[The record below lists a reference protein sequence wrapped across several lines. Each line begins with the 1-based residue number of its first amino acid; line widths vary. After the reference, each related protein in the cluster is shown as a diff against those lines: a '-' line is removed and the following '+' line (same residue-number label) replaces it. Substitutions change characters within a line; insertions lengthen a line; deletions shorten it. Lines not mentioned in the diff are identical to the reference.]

1 MSEAPPLPTP
11 RATFRLVGHAAAER
25 TVLAAVASG
34 RMPNAWLI
42 SGPRGVGKATLAFR
56 IARFLLAH
64 GDSAPTGD
72 IPATKTLAVDPQ
84 TPAVRLVTAS
94 SHPDLLVI
102 ERPFLNDRNT
112 ETVDLNITQARRIA
126 PFLRMRPAEGAWR
139 VVIVDNADALNA
151 NSANA
156 ILKIVEEPPDRS
168 VVLLLAE
175 KPGALLPTIRSRCR
189 RLDLMAMDEVEL
201 AQLLVADE
209 PGLTGQEAAAL
220 ARLSGGCL
228 GQALVLQQIGGPALD
243 ATVARLLDDLPD
255 LDLVA
260 VHDLAGA
267 IAAKGADDRFDL
279 LAAILDAR
287 LADRAREAALAGRR
301 DGLERWITLWEKTR
315 SLFAQA
321 VAANLDRRQVILQVF
336 GEIRAAS
343 RP

>member
-1 MSEAPPLPTP
+1 MSEAAPLPTP
-11 RATFRLVGHAAAER
+11 RTTFRLIGHEAAER
-25 TVLAAVASG
+25 TVLAAFASG

-64 GDSAPTGD
+64 GDGPPGLVPPD
-72 IPATKTLAVDPQ
+72 DLAVDPQ
-84 TPAVRLVTAS
+84 APAVRLVSAS

-102 ERPFLNDRNT
+102 ERPYLNDRNT

-139 VVIVDNADALNA
+139 VVIVDSADALNA

-189 RLDLMAMDEVEL
+189 RLDLLAMDEVEL

-209 PGLTGQEAAAL
+209 PGLPGQDAAAL
-220 ARLSGGCL
+220 ARLASGCL
-228 GQALVLQQIGGPALD
+228 GRALMLQQIGGPALD
-243 ATVARLLDDLPD
+243 AAVARLLDGLPH

-267 IAAKGADDRFDL
+267 IAAKGAEDRFDL
-279 LAAILDAR
+279 LATILDAR
-287 LADRAREAALAGRR
+287 LGDRARAAALAGRP
-301 DGLERWITLWEKTR
+301 DGLERWVTLWEKSR